1 MTIKNYFKHLY
12 IRHKAFCMALCLLSL
27 FSTAVFQ
34 PSAWSQTAH
43 KTSHR
48 QPVKA
53 AKAGAHAKRVNR
65 ITPQIPKANRYQ
77 RNKVFLE
84 NADTLKADEAISTD
98 YQILKGNVKF
108 RRGDMFMYCDSA
120 YFYDKTGS
128 LDAFG
133 HVKMTQGDT
142 LFVYADVLHYF
153 AEDEV
158 AQLRNHVRLENRNM
172 TLITDSLD
180 YEVRSNVGYY
190 FNRGTIVDSKNN
202 ELSSEFGRYE
212 LDTKN
217 AEFSTDVKLV
227 NEKYEME
234 TNLLRYNTATHIAN
248 IVDETVIVSD
258 SNTIHTSKGWYD
270 TSKDDATLYDR
281 STIVTKD
288 GSTLV
293 GDTVFYDRKTGY
305 GEAKGN
311 IVLTD
316 TANSVILDGN
326 YGYHN
331 EKTKLS
337 FATNHARAREFS
349 QKDTLYLHADTLK
362 TMFDPDSM
370 RLLIAN
376 KRVKFFRTDVQGLCD
391 SMAVSQRD
399 SVLRMFRHGIV
410 WNENRQISGDVINVH
425 YKDSTVDWATLPN
438 YGFMVEQL
446 GDIYFNQLK
455 GKEIRADFVAK
466 ELHHLDVKGNV
477 QTLFFPQE
485 NDSTYNKFVRA
496 ESSFLSLDMK
506 PKQEIERIA
515 MWPEV
520 TGSVIPLYI
529 AKSSQLYLDGFVW
542 YEQYRPHKPD
552 DIFDVD
558 NLSQL
563 FEMSN
568 PSMRRVVTTNKQS
581 Q

>member
-1 MTIKNYFKHLY
+1 MITKIYSKYLY
-12 IRHKAFCMALCLLSL
+12 IRHKAFWLALCLLTF
-27 FSTAVFQ
+27 FSISVFQ
-34 PSAWSQTAH
+34 PVAWSQTAH
-43 KTSHR
+43 KISRR

-53 AKAGAHAKRVNR
+53 AKAGAHAKKVNR

-77 RNKVFLE
+77 KNKVFLE
-84 NADTLKADEAISTD
+84 NADILKADAAISED

-108 RRGDMFMYCDSA
+108 RRGDMFMFCDSA

-190 FNRGTIVDSKNN
+190 FNHGTIVDSESN

-217 AEFSTDVKLV
+217 AEFSTNVKLV
-227 NEKYEME
+227 NDKYEME
-234 TNLLRYNTATHIAN
+234 TNLLRYNTATHVAN

-293 GDTVFYDRKTGY
+293 GDTVFYDRKAGY

-331 EKTKLS
+331 ENTKLS

-362 TMFDPDSM
+362 TLLDSDSV

-376 KRVKFFRTDVQGLCD
+376 KRVKFFRIDLQGLCD

-399 SVLRMFRHGIV
+399 SVLHMYRHGIV

-455 GKEIRADFVAK
+455 GKEMKATFVAK
-466 ELHHLDVKGNV
+466 ELRNLNVKGNV

-496 ESSFLSLDMK
+496 ESSFLNIDLK
-506 PKQEIERIA
+506 PKQKIERIA

-529 AKSSQLYLDGFVW
+529 AKKSQMYLDGFTW
-542 YEQYRPHKPD
+542 YDKFRPHTPD
-552 DIFDVD
+552 DIFDVEG
-558 NLSQL
+558 LSQL
-563 FEMSN
+563 FETPN
-568 PSMRRVVTTNKQS
+568 PSARHVVSTQK
-581 Q
+581 